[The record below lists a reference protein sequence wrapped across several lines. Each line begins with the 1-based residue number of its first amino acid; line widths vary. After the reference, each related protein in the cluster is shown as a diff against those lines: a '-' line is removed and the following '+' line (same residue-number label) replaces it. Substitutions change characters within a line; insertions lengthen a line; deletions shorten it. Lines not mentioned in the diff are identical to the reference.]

1 MRNPVRTEAEAFSFV
16 IAVLAL
22 FVAVARRRDLPE
34 RLGGARRVRR
44 PRADHRLPLLP
55 QRPEGRRA
63 RGLGPRAATRTAA
76 TGSSSSPTRPS
87 PAARSAGEVV
97 RRAQEGDAEVLVVT
111 PALNTRI
118 RHWTSDEDTARTA
131 AQIRLDES
139 LAALSKDGVDARG
152 TVGDDDPIQA
162 IEDSL
167 RMFACRRDRRLDAP
181 ARPLE
186 LARARD
192 RRARAASAS
201 TSRSRTSSSTSKP
214 RPRRAEPPNAARRLG
229 GP

>member
-22 FVAVARRRDLPE
+22 FVAVALVGIFLNGWAALIAFIVLAPIIGYRYFRSDPKVVEPAVWDRSREADGRHRILVVANETVAGRSLRR
-34 RLGGARRVRR
+34 
-44 PRADHRLPLLP
+44 
-55 QRPEGRRA
+55 
-63 RGLGPRAATRTAA
+63 
-76 TGSSSSPTRPS
+76 
-87 PAARSAGEVV
+87 EVV

-131 AQIRLDES
+131 AQVRLDES
-139 LAALSKDGVDARG
+139 LAALSKDGIDARG

-167 RMFACRRDRRLDAP
+167 RMFP
-181 ARPLE
+181 ADEIVVSTHPPGRSNWLE
-186 LARARD
+186 HGIVERASERFD
-192 RRARAASAS
+192 LPITHVVVDLQAEAE
-201 TSRSRTSSSTSKP
+201 TSRT
-214 RPRRAEPPNAARRLG
+214 A
-229 GP
+229 